1 VIQLKK
7 PEMADSIK
15 GVFYMVE
22 EKENMVQS
30 EDDDG
35 QSVTMTSTTTW
46 PSSDFDSNYESD
58 YKVVETDKTDIEIF
72 GTDEQRIK
80 LFTDLSKYFGEVEN
94 PENTVVNTFFKAKY
108 APLNEV
114 LNAIRPVLSKY
125 GLTIIQIPTFDNT
138 NCLVNTLMTHKDGAW
153 ISFPAL
159 KNKPTK
165 LDIQGMGSAITYLR
179 RFSLNAIAGVMGEV
193 DDDGNTATDG
203 KPPRG
208 GKKEEKE
215 PNVAYDACVEYIAKS
230 ITPEDKKSREKMA
243 IDIIKK
249 YASSGKPEELK
260 LEDRKKVVADIK
272 KLEEKK

>member
-1 VIQLKK
+1 
-7 PEMADSIK
+7 MA
-15 GVFYMVE
+15 E

-35 QSVTMTSTTTW
+35 KSVTMTSTTTW

-58 YKVVETDKTDIEIF
+58 YKVIETEKTDIEIF

-193 DDDGNTATDG
+193 DDDGNTAADDS
-203 KPPRG
+203 KPTKPT
-208 GKKEEKE
+208 KKGEEKE
-215 PNVAYDACVEYIAKS
+215 VNEAYDACVEYIAKAT
-230 ITPEDKKSREKMA
+230 TPAEKKERQTVA
-243 IDIIKK
+243 VNIIKK
-249 YASSGKPEELK
+249 YVESGKPEELQ
-260 LEDRKKVVADIK
+260 LEDRKKVVSDIK
-272 KLEEKK
+272 KLG

>member
-1 VIQLKK
+1 
-7 PEMADSIK
+7 MAQSIK
-15 GVFYMVE
+15 GAFYMAE
-22 EKENMVQS
+22 EKENMVQVLDENGKLPEQEETVTTWTTS
-30 EDDDG
+30 ED
-35 QSVTMTSTTTW
+35 
-46 PSSDFDSNYESD
+46 FDYDENYQ
-58 YKVVETDKTDIEIF
+58 YVETNKTDIEIF
-72 GTDEQRIK
+72 GTDEQRIR

-203 KPPRG
+203 SKPPKN

-215 PNVAYDACVEYIAKS
+215 VNEAYDICVEYISKA
-230 ITPEDKKSREKMA
+230 TTQEEKKVREKTA

-249 YASSGKPEELK
+249 YAPSGKPEELK
-260 LEDRKKVVADIK
+260 LEDRKKVVNDIK
-272 KLEEKK
+272 KLG